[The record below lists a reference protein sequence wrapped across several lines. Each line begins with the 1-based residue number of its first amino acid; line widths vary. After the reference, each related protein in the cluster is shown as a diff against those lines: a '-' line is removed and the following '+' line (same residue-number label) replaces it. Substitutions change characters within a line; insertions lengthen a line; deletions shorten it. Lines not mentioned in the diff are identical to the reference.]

1 MNPLWEVQGVTEGS
15 KGSSAFHA
23 GQTDSQGHRQG
34 GTQIQSHF
42 TKSDVKEKCGLWAD
56 SDLLWGQWSLNL
68 GTPFLRLWGDRTL
81 YRNGYTVLWK
91 WPK

>member
-34 GTQIQSHF
+34 ETQIQSHF
-42 TKSDVKEKCGLWAD
+42 IKSDVKGKCGRWAD
-56 SDLLWGQWSLNL
+56 SEPFLWGQRSLNL
-68 GTPFLRLWGDRTL
+68 GTPFPRLRGDRTL
-81 YRNGYTVLWK
+81 YRNAI
-91 WPK
+91 